1 MDIIGTQLQG
11 FQDSISSQGTRSL
24 VGPPTLRMQGFMCPI
39 SFPSYYDAP
48 SQVLKLAYLV
58 SLLLTFNVALTVQR
72 LTKLYVQAP

>member
-1 MDIIGTQLQG
+1 MQIGREWDPLDIIGTQLQG
-11 FQDSISSQGTRSL
+11 FQGSCISSQGTTSL

-58 SLLLTFNVALTVQR
+58 FVA
-72 LTKLYVQAP
+72 YI